1 MPVGNC
7 KPHYQEQPHGRCH
20 FPVAYRGVTVV
31 WVEKLPLNGEG
42 QVIVPYAGQH
52 NNGDYTEGVI
62 DKETLLE
69 LLGEVPESESLL
81 WKKNIDF
88 WKVKGFIE

>member
-1 MPVGNC
+1 MWIDNIPQN
-7 KPHYQEQPHGRCH
+7 E
-20 FPVAYRGVTVV
+20 A
-31 WVEKLPLNGEG
+31 G
-42 QVIVPYAGQH
+42 QIIVPYAGQH
-52 NNGDYTEGVI
+52 ENGEYIEGVI